1 MGWEGSRRNFIFY
14 YTFHLPTLHNYS
26 FRLAGAN
33 AFMDGDTGKTRNIE
47 TIQEEREPRRDH
59 ANDDEIELTDADD
72 AADAD
77 ADPFEIPLPDSDG
90 DGNGRHGRGRGRDDD
105 EVRDNPIATVP
116 TPSTSFLSGFL

>member
-1 MGWEGSRRNFIFY
+1 MGRQQKKLYFFY
-14 YTFHLPTLHNYS
+14 YTFYLPALHYYS

-33 AFMDGDTGKTRNIE
+33 ALMDGDTDKTRNIE
-47 TIQEEREPRRDH
+47 AIQEEREPTRDH

-72 AADAD
+72 AVD

-90 DGNGRHGRGRGRDDD
+90 DGNGRLGSGRGRDDD